1 MWPLKPHLELR
12 IEWYDL
18 GTASPVILQ
27 LLGIMGRKEDIF
39 HKNKGCSRHSRFL
52 HDHMP
57 GPGPLVNVRK
67 HPGLDRAEVDNE
79 VK

>member
-1 MWPLKPHLELR
+1 
-12 IEWYDL
+12 
-18 GTASPVILQ
+18 
-27 LLGIMGRKEDIF
+27 MGRKEDIF